1 MVKYNLVKGCAVVG
15 TVDITGLGFLIQS
28 AEVEAMLREREEIG
42 GHAVRMEK
50 EGDLLQV
57 DLVPPVPRTADA
69 EELLRTTL
77 DGLGVDLEVT
87 PAICA
92 YRPH

>member
-1 MVKYNLVKGCAVVG
+1 MVRYNLVKDCQVVG
-15 TVDITGLGFLIQS
+15 AVDITGLGFLIRS
-28 AEVEAMLREREEIG
+28 PVVEEMLRRRDEIG

-57 DLVPPVPRTADA
+57 DLMPPLPKTADA
-69 EELLRTTL
+69 EELLRAAL
-77 DGLGVDLEVT
+77 DGLGVDLAPT
-87 PAICA
+87 PKVCA